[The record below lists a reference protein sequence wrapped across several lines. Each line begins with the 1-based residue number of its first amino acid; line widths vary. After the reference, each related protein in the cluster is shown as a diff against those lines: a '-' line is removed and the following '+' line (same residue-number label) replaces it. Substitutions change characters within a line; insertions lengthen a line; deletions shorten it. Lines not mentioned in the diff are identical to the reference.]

1 MSSNH
6 YLPSKIGNYFKR
18 LELEYIRTGH
28 TRLLEIITTA
38 RVEVIEGT
46 SYDNWNGGTY
56 GHDVIIYLTPGVI
69 GELSFDLQKT
79 LADQICEDLNK
90 CAGSVSN
97 EHFQAAHLELADE
110 ADPGYQRSVNL
121 GRQPVTNP
129 DTLSFWKP
137 GHLRL
142 FISHKDKHKKA
153 ARHLGD
159 ALSEYGISTFV
170 AHDTI
175 VPMKTW
181 QQEIEKGLE
190 TMEIMLAFV
199 TDDFHDSTWTNQEI
213 GYALGKAVPIISV
226 KLESKNPEGFIGSKQ
241 ALKADIEKPE
251 HSAPAIYE
259 LLVEQLGQ
267 KRLRQALIIAF
278 CESSDFNET
287 RDRFDR
293 LSETIST
300 LSDDEAEQIQNAFAS
315 NDQLH
320 GAYYLGYYNRLTN
333 FMKRCT
339 GKDFEIEDKKLV
351 AKNLK
356 PIKRQMDDEMPF

>member
-18 LELEYIRTGH
+18 LELEYNRTDH
-28 TRLLEIITTA
+28 ARLREIITAA
-38 RVEVIEGT
+38 RVEVIEET
-46 SYDNWNGGTY
+46 SCDNWDGGTY
-56 GHDVIIYLTPGVI
+56 GHDLILYLTPTVI
-69 GELSFDLQKT
+69 GELGFDLQKS
-79 LADQICEDLNK
+79 LADQICGDLNK

-97 EHFQAAHLELADE
+97 EHFRAVHLELADE
-110 ADPGYQRSVNL
+110 ADPGYQRSINL
-121 GRQPVTNP
+121 WRQPQTNP

-142 FISHKDKHKKA
+142 FISHKDKHKKV
-153 ARHLGD
+153 ARRLAD

-190 TMEIMLAFV
+190 TMEILLAFV
-199 TDDFHDSTWTNQEI
+199 TDDFHDSNWTNQEI
-213 GYALGKAVPIISV
+213 GYALGKSVPIISV
-226 KLESKNPEGFIGSKQ
+226 KFGSKDPEGFIGSKQ
-241 ALKADIEKPE
+241 ALKGDIENPDQ
-251 HSAPAIYE
+251 SAHAIYE

-267 KRLRQALIIAF
+267 KRLRQALIVTF
-278 CESSDFNET
+278 CESSDFIET
-287 RDRFDR
+287 RNRFDR
-293 LSETIST
+293 LAGTIST
-300 LSDDEAEQIQNAFAS
+300 LSDDEIAQIQNAFAS

-320 GAYYLGYYNRLTN
+320 GAYYLGYYNRLTK

-339 GKDFEIEDKKLV
+339 GKDFEIEANRLIV
-351 AKNLK
+351 KNSK
-356 PIKRQMDDEMPF
+356 PVQGQTDDEVPF